1 MGPLQLVSEQVSLI
15 KQMASSSSSSN
26 SSNHPSAKIPP
37 FDETNFAMWKI
48 KALYALESVDED
60 MLDIVKKGPYVPMY
74 QPLKNNV
81 PDGAMK
87 KTPRENWTADNKRKN
102 GLDVRARATIS
113 YALPYNI
120 FGLVQNCISAKEMM
134 DTLTVSFEGTEEVKA
149 TQINDLNRRFN
160 TLVNDLRRLDQLK
173 HRTVLVQKFLDSLGA
188 GWENHVDVL
197 KNSENINFMDLQ
209 SLYGNLRYYEESKLQ
224 RKELMKDSQRE
235 SSVALFSNKK
245 LVSDSDTDSHS
256 DTDSS
261 KTDTDDLE
269 KVVASA
275 TLIVKTFEKSGRN
288 FSKFQKK
295 MGGKFSKRSEANKKH
310 EVQQVDREAESRE
323 LGHKVLVV
331 EEEKWK
337 TDEESS
343 NDEVK
348 CLMVK
353 IEDTDVSEKGKSTF
367 DVDMSDAVENSKKH
381 NTDSSSMY
389 QSLIDEYCV
398 TNSNG
403 ITECNVEI
411 TGIDPTSYPA
421 HLVRPTP
428 LTENIV
434 SFPISNG
441 VFHAVHE
448 QLKHFPDC
456 NAIVNKSKSDTDDS
470 SSSITDHNLSDTE
483 FSCDSIM
490 NKRTQSSLGESYKSK
505 CVNSKKLITK
515 RNFGTRVCYRC
526 GDTSHKIS
534 ECSFDKSSLRADNI
548 KGQEHLW
555 YLDSGCSRHMTGSK
569 SLLEDYVKKTG
580 PAVTYGDNGKGFTK
594 GYGNIKCN
602 NMAFQ
607 NVSYKEGR
615 VVNTDKNIILSAS
628 TKDDIYVLDM
638 FSSDKALMQCFFTKS
653 QMNLSWIWHK
663 RFSHLNFK
671 NLSKI
676 SNQDLVRG
684 PPKFSVVKDKMCSAC
699 EQGKQTKSSFK
710 PNSCSS
716 ILVPLHLLH
725 MDLFGPILV
734 RSLGGNK
741 YTLVV
746 VDEFTRFTWVVFL
759 KKKSHAAQEIISLIH
774 KNETLTDL
782 KVKQLRS
789 DHGTEFRNSTLE
801 EFCDH
806 KGIGQN
812 FSAPRTPQQNG
823 RDPRS
828 KFEPKAGKGI
838 FVGYSSISKAFRV
851 FHVNRQCIEESI
863 HVKFDEESC
872 TNGKVIHSSSIFQEL
887 LSCPFDKV
895 PLAGDEADISDSI
908 VPAPCSL
915 NQDFATKSSNN
926 SSGADEI
933 LEAEDSPATDNLS
946 VSNSPKSASVSE
958 HRYHPV
964 DQIIGNIH
972 DGVRTRSRV
981 SNKFGMYVNFVSMIL
996 PDKIHT
1002 ALQDADW
1009 IKAMQEELNEFERH
1023 KVDKDGIITR
1033 NKARLVAQG
1042 FTQIESID
1050 YGETFAPV
1058 ARIEAIRLFLA
1069 YASYMNFIVYQMDV
1083 KTVFLHGVLE
1093 EEVFLNQA
1101 PGFVDKDHPDYVYRL
1116 DKAVYG
1122 LKQAP
1127 RAWYET
1133 LTSYLLENGYRR
1145 GAIDN
1150 TLFIKN
1156 KGSDLVLVQIYVDDI
1171 IFGSPNEKL
1180 SKEFAEIMSQRFE
1193 MSMMGKMTFFLGLEV
1208 QQQKSGISICQS
1220 KYISDLLVKY
1230 SLSDCKPASTP
1241 VSKTDKI
1248 HVDPT
1253 GTDVN
1258 HSLYRGMIG
1267 SLLYLTA
1274 SRPDIM
1280 FGTILC
1286 ARFQAN
1292 PKESHLMAVKR
1303 IFRYLKGTQNLALWY
1318 PRDSAFEL
1326 FGYTDSDYAGCNL
1339 DKKDWSSKKQTS
1351 VAISTAEAEYV
1362 AAGRCCAQLLWI
1374 QNQLLDYGIK
1384 FSKTPIYC
1392 DNTSAIQI
1400 TQNPVQHSKT
1410 KHIEIRHHFIRD
1422 NVEKGKVVLKHVKT
1436 SEQLVD
1442 IFTKALDSQTTAYI
1456 IGELGMITLVI
1467 PAPNSPPLPI
1477 YIKAT
1482 NVVFNPDIPEVHRG
1496 LGLNDFVNFLA
1507 SCRLRYAIS
1516 DVPSEFFPEQVCEF
1530 YYTAT
1535 VNDDSNAITGTIGC
1549 GRHSVFIT
1557 AELLSDALR
1566 LPIFEPFSELPS
1578 IERCRR
1584 LFDQLGYDHSKAGAR
1599 WKLFTGALCKCVGHK
1614 SRSGDQLSN
1623 YEQQV
1628 VCSLLLNKRLDYGA
1642 LFFDQ
1647 LVQLLHA
1654 NVRADHVPFPCWIAL
1669 VLDKFFAADYFS
1681 HPGNPIQCP
1690 RMPIR
1695 MYQDDPL
1702 DTDIGISDRM
1712 REWIANPYTIPSLTA
1727 DTDEGGADGNHEDH
1741 ADQED
1746 EPHDGGHFSP
1756 QLSHHIVSVTD
1767 KVPSAQ
1773 NDSLSQGEQKFQ
1785 GEQPSQG
1792 SPAAPATSVVQIPAS
1807 AFTELLTLTR
1817 DMSQRLLRIEE
1828 VLLHT
1833 PPSSPQSDD
1842 AQKRGDTDDDADADD
1857 EPKER
1862 DNADDNADD
1871 EPKERDTEIV
1881 QPESPK
1887 STHESDSAGYNSPA
1901 ATDKLVEDSEHDD
1914 KPDDECQILD
1924 MNFINPLIPA
1934 QEEDSDDLDNESQR
1948 PDMKSVDPVAD
1959 PIIPVQ
1965 GEDSDV
1971 ASEDSHPQSRK
1982 RKIADTDLAHSQTDT
1997 SLPGKKPKSI
2007 VSISNLAA
2015 EWNMSPDQ
2023 VKQILDEANQAQLLK
2038 NIAQADETL
2047 IQHKLQ
2053 AKGSF
2058 EAQMQKFFEFQ
2069 SKSQSSQPSLSSCK
2083 PKTDSVLDRIDRKR
2097 FEDVLNRRVCGDKII
2112 KVKASKPRNE
2122 KILTLL
2128 ITRQGPLHSY
2138 TEVVKRDELIK
2149 YGYSEWME
2157 LLELASKQT
2166 SAHSSEL
2173 TCALHL
2179 LIKKVQRLDLVPKER
2194 PQHQGQR
2201 SSVPRTRRTKFQ
2213 ADSEDVLVLDFG
2225 AGGIN
2230 NSPPVSVD
2238 PVQHKFISVP
2248 EHGMFYLDK
2257 NRKMCFQRTVEIPK
2271 APTSHLIGLRQMC
2284 MSHQDLSG
2292 EFHILIAMEL
2302 LNRRQELLDSPYWP
2316 VKIEAEAEYEEFL
2329 SRVRIGKTHALT
2341 RYTRTYTRCLGR
2353 RIQLV
2358 GNIGFLYLP
2367 SREDLMAG
2375 FHIPGDPYYP
2385 NHGNA
2390 GWLED
2395 ELEDDHLIPLDDHE
2409 AEGFS
2414 DSSDS
2419 EPEVNNL
2426 SPADQN
2432 LDPRPAFQGPTPL
2445 WATKLN
2451 TWSHEQG
2458 QPIPYNGDRRFYNLT
2473 EGEIDTD
2480 MGVNIVRIRQ
2490 LESAHE
2496 RALVHNA
2503 TLWRELAETRAE
2515 VRELRTQQARADRR
2529 MRDIERLLSGSR
2541 THSSSS
2547 RR

>member
-1 MGPLQLVSEQVSLI
+1 MMPLQLVSER
-15 KQMASSSSSSN
+15 
-26 SSNHPSAKIPP
+26 
-37 FDETNFAMWKI
+37 
-48 KALYALESVDED
+48 ALYALESVDED
-60 MLDIVKKGPYVPMY
+60 MLDIVEKGPYVPMY

-87 KTPRENWTADNKRKN
+87 KTPRENWTVDDKRKN
-102 GLDVRARATIS
+102 GLDVRARAAIS

-134 DTLTVSFEGTEEVKA
+134 DTLIVSFEGTEEVKA
-149 TQINDLNRRFN
+149 TQINDLNRRYEHFFARKGETLTQTFNRFN
-160 TLVNDLRRLDQLK
+160 TLVNDLRILDQLK

-188 GWENHVDVL
+188 SWENH
-197 KNSENINFMDLQ
+197 
-209 SLYGNLRYYEESKLQ
+209 ESKLQ

-235 SSVALFSNKK
+235 SFVALFSNKK

-275 TLIVKTFEKSGRN
+275 ALIVKTFEKSGRN

-295 MGGKFSKRSEANKKH
+295 MGGKFLKRSEADKKH
-310 EVQQVDREAESRE
+310 GSDEYWKHKYNKLIEKLKAENLE
-323 LGHKVLVV
+323 HKVFVA

-343 NDEVK
+343 DDEVK

-367 DVDMSDAVENSKKH
+367 DADMSDAIENSKKH

-403 ITECNVEI
+403 VTECNVEI

-421 HLVRPTP
+421 YLVRPTP
-428 LTENIV
+428 LTENIIA
-434 SFPISNG
+434 FPISNG

-456 NAIVNKSKSDTDDS
+456 NTSVNKSKSDTDS
-470 SSSITDHNLSDTE
+470 SSSITDQILSDAE
-483 FSCDSIM
+483 FSCDLMI
-490 NKRTQSSLGESYKSK
+490 NKRIQSSLGESCMSK
-505 CVNSKKLITK
+505 CVKSKNLLTK
-515 RNFGTRVCYRC
+515 KNFGTRVCYRC

-534 ECSFDKSSLRADNI
+534 ECSFDKSSSRADNI

-580 PAVTYGDNGKGFTK
+580 PAGLKHNLISISQLCDADYEVHFTK
-594 GYGNIKCN
+594 
-602 NMAFQ
+602 
-607 NVSYKEGR
+607 KEGR
-615 VVNTDKNIILSAS
+615 VVNTDKNIVLSAS
-628 TKDDIYVLDM
+628 RMDDIYVLDM
-638 FSSDKALMQCFFTKS
+638 FSCDKAMMQWFFTKS
-653 QMNLSWIWHK
+653 QTNLSWIWHK

-684 PPKFSVVKDKMCSAC
+684 LPKFSVVKDKMCSAY

-710 PNSCSS
+710 PKSCSS
-716 ILVPLHLLH
+716 ISVPLHLLH
-725 MDLFGPILV
+725 MDLFGPIPV

-741 YTLVV
+741 YTLVI
-746 VDEFTRFTWVVFL
+746 VDEFTRFTWMVFL
-759 KKKSHAAQEIISLIH
+759 KKKSHVAQEIISLIR
-774 KNETLTDL
+774 KNETLTCL

-789 DHGTEFRNSTLE
+789 DHGTEFRNPTLE

-823 RDPRS
+823 VAERRNRTQIEAGRTLMIHVGLPMSFWVEAVNTACFTQNRSLIHRIHKKTPYEMLKNQKPDVSFFHVFGCICYILNQRDPRS
-828 KFEPKAGKGI
+828 KFEPKANKGI

-863 HVKFDEESC
+863 HVKFDEESY
-872 TNGKVIHSSSIFQEL
+872 TDEKVTHSSSIFQEL
-887 LSCPFDKV
+887 LSCPFDEV
-895 PLAGDEADISDSI
+895 PPAGDDVDSSDSI
-908 VPAPCSL
+908 VPVPCSL
-915 NQDFATKSSNN
+915 NQDTAARSADN
-926 SSGADEI
+926 SLGADEI

-946 VSNSPKSASVSE
+946 VSNSPESASVSE

-972 DGVRTRSRV
+972 DG
-981 SNKFGMYVNFVSMIL
+981 
-996 PDKIHT
+996 IHI
-1002 ALQDADW
+1002 ALQDAEW

-1023 KVDKDGIITR
+1023 KVWTLVPRPSGKTITGTRWVYRNKVDKYGIITR

-1058 ARIEAIRLFLA
+1058 ARIEVIKLFLA
-1069 YASYMNFIVYQMDV
+1069 YASYMNFIVYQIDV
-1083 KTVFLHGVLE
+1083 KTTFLHGVLE
-1093 EEVFLNQA
+1093 EEVFFNQP

-1133 LTSYLLENGYRR
+1133 LTSYLIENEYRR

-1156 KGSDLVLVQIYVDDI
+1156 KGSGMVLVQIYVDDI

-1193 MSMMGKMTFFLGLEV
+1193 MSMMG
-1208 QQQKSGISICQS
+1208 
-1220 KYISDLLVKY
+1220 
-1230 SLSDCKPASTP
+1230 DCKPASTP
-1241 VSKTDKI
+1241 VSKIDKM
-1248 HVDPT
+1248 HADPT

-1258 HSLYRGMIG
+1258 HSLYQGMIG

-1274 SRPDIM
+1274 SHPDIM

-1303 IFRYLKGTQNLALWY
+1303 IFRYLKGTQNLVLWY
-1318 PRDSAFEL
+1318 PCDSSFEL

-1339 DKKDWSSKKQTS
+1339 DKKSTSGGCHFLGNRLISCSSKKQTS

-1362 AAGRCCAQLLWI
+1362 GAGRCCAQLLWI

-1422 NVEKGKVVLKHVKT
+1422 NVEKGKVVLEHVKT
-1436 SEQLVD
+1436 SEQLAD

-1456 IGELGMITLVI
+1456 IGELGMISL
-1467 PAPNSPPLPI
+1467 
-1477 YIKAT
+1477 
-1482 NVVFNPDIPEVHRG
+1482 G
-1496 LGLNDFVNFLA
+1496 LGLDDFVNFLA
-1507 SCRLRYAIS
+1507 SFRLRYAIS
-1516 DVPSEFFPEQVCEF
+1516 DTPSEFFPEQVCEF

-1535 VNDDSNAITGTIGC
+1535 VNDENNVITGTIGR

-1557 AELLSDALR
+1557 AELLSAALR

-1599 WKLFTGALCKCVGHK
+1599 LALILCQCMTPGWKFFTSALCKCVAHK

-1628 VCSLLLNKRLDYGA
+1628 VCLLLLNKRLDYGA

-1654 NVRADHVPFPCWIAL
+1654 NVRADHVPFPRWIAL

-1681 HPGNPIQCP
+1681 HPGNHIQCP
-1690 RMPIR
+1690 RMSIR

-1702 DTDIGISDRM
+1702 DTDIGISNRM
-1712 REWIANPYTIPSLTA
+1712 REWIANPYTVPSLTA

-1741 ADQED
+1741 VGQED

-1773 NDSLSQGEQKFQ
+1773 KDSLSQGEQQFH

-1792 SPAAPATSVVQIPAS
+1792 EHPSQGENPPQGDRYSPTMPPSSPAAPATSFIQISAS
-1807 AFTELLTLTR
+1807 AFTELLTLSR
-1817 DMSQRLLRIEE
+1817 DMSQRLLRIEADVHQLKE

-1833 PPSSPQSDD
+1833 LPS
-1842 AQKRGDTDDDADADD
+1842 RGDTDDDADV
-1857 EPKER
+1857 
-1862 DNADDNADD
+1862 DDNADD
-1871 EPKERDTEIV
+1871 EPKERDTEPIDNTIV

-1887 STHESDSAGYNSPA
+1887 PTHESDSAGHNTPA
-1901 ATDKLVEDSEHDD
+1901 ATEKLVEDSEHDD
-1914 KPDDECQILD
+1914 EPDDECQILD
-1924 MNFINPLIPA
+1924 MNFINPLIPVR
-1934 QEEDSDDLDNESQR
+1934 EEDSDDLDNESQR
-1948 PDMKSVDPVAD
+1948 PDMKLVDPVAD

-1971 ASEDSHPQSRK
+1971 ASEDSHPLSRN
-1982 RKIADTDLAHSQTDT
+1982 RKVADTDLAHSQTDT

-2023 VKQILDEANQAQLLK
+2023 
-2038 NIAQADETL
+2038 
-2047 IQHKLQ
+2047 

-2058 EAQMQKFFEFQ
+2058 EAQMQKFLEFQ
-2069 SKSQSSQPSLSSCK
+2069 SKSQSSQPSPSSCK

-2097 FEDVLNRRVCGDKII
+2097 FEDVFNRRVCGDKII

-2122 KILTLL
+2122 KILMLL
-2128 ITRQGPLHSY
+2128 ITRQGPQHSY

-2166 SAHSSEL
+2166 SAHSSEQ

-2179 LIKKVQRLDLVPKER
+2179 LIKKVQRLDLDPKER

-2213 ADSEDVLVLDFG
+2213 VDSEDVLVLDFG

-2230 NSPPVSVD
+2230 NSLPVSVD

-2257 NRKMCFQRTVEIPK
+2257 NRKMCFQ
-2271 APTSHLIGLRQMC
+2271 
-2284 MSHQDLSG
+2284 
-2292 EFHILIAMEL
+2292 
-2302 LNRRQELLDSPYWP
+2302 
-2316 VKIEAEAEYEEFL
+2316 
-2329 SRVRIGKTHALT
+2329 
-2341 RYTRTYTRCLGR
+2341 
-2353 RIQLV
+2353 
-2358 GNIGFLYLP
+2358 
-2367 SREDLMAG
+2367 
-2375 FHIPGDPYYP
+2375 
-2385 NHGNA
+2385 
-2390 GWLED
+2390 
-2395 ELEDDHLIPLDDHE
+2395 
-2409 AEGFS
+2409 
-2414 DSSDS
+2414 
-2419 EPEVNNL
+2419 
-2426 SPADQN
+2426 
-2432 LDPRPAFQGPTPL
+2432 
-2445 WATKLN
+2445 
-2451 TWSHEQG
+2451 
-2458 QPIPYNGDRRFYNLT
+2458 
-2473 EGEIDTD
+2473 
-2480 MGVNIVRIRQ
+2480 
-2490 LESAHE
+2490 
-2496 RALVHNA
+2496 
-2503 TLWRELAETRAE
+2503 
-2515 VRELRTQQARADRR
+2515 
-2529 MRDIERLLSGSR
+2529 
-2541 THSSSS
+2541 
-2547 RR
+2547 